1 MCLEGRVGLGARWDG
16 APSSGEPHPPNWL
29 VCITIRG
36 SSHLRTGCRFKS
48 FQPLLPVMA
57 QQSDSLRPCV
67 AQQSCA
73 LSRPVTDIN
82 ECALNPLL
90 CAFRCVN
97 VLGSYECKC
106 PTGYI
111 LREDGRMC
119 KGTARSAGTRWS
131 PARRSGAVF
140 TGKCRRE
147 VNPAPRAP
155 ILPLAVH

>member
-1 MCLEGRVGLGARWDG
+1 MLTKPSIHQILE
-16 APSSGEPHPPNWL
+16 
-29 VCITIRG
+29 
-36 SSHLRTGCRFKS
+36 
-48 FQPLLPVMA
+48 PVMA
-57 QQSDSLRPCV
+57 QFAVMCCSPVLHS
-67 AQQSCA
+67 

-119 KGTARSAGTRWS
+119 KGTARSAGLRL
-131 PARRSGAVF
+131 AAVALCLLGSVG
-140 TGKCRRE
+140 GK
-147 VNPAPRAP
+147 
-155 ILPLAVH
+155 